1 MKYTLNK
8 AAKLSGRA
16 KSTISNAIK
25 DGRLSAAKNKSG
37 GYEIDGAELSRVFPF
52 PVEDQSPVPQPNT
65 QKEHENMV
73 LEVELNAERKLRE
86 RLEAEIEDLKVQRDK
101 WQDQAQMLLIANQN
115 KPEGQGGKRGFLG
128 LFSRA

>member
-25 DGRLSAAKNKSG
+25 DGRLSAEKNKNG
-37 GYEIDGAELSRVFPF
+37 GYEIDGSELSRVFPF
-52 PVEDQSPVPQPNT
+52 PVDDQSSVPQPNT
-65 QKEHENMV
+65 QNEHENRV
-73 LEVELNAERKLRE
+73 LEVELKAERQMRE
-86 RLEAEIEDLKVQRDK
+86 RLEAEIEDLRTQRDK

-115 KPEGQGGKRGFLG
+115 QPEGQGGKRGLFG